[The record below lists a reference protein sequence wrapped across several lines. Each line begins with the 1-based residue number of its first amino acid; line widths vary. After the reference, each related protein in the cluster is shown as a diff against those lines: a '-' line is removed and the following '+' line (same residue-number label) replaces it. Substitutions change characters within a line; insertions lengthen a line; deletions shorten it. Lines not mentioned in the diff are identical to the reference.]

1 MRVPFRSVLCPTD
14 LTPLGNLAVGAA
26 FRLAADGATVHLL
39 HVDEP
44 PKRGNPLYPDDAP
57 KDAPSEAEVARAR
70 EECRRALAALV
81 PPDAAARGV
90 RAALDLVEAP
100 DVALA
105 VEKEAK
111 DRGAEVVVL
120 SSHGR
125 WGVARALHGDS
136 VATRLLHRRDL
147 DVIVVHSDRP

>member
-26 FRLAADGATVHLL
+26 YRLAADGATVHLL

-44 PKRGNPLYPDDAP
+44 PKRGNPLYPEEAP
-57 KDAPSEAEVARAR
+57 KDAPSDAELARGR
-70 EECRRALAALV
+70 EERLRALAALV
-81 PPDAAARGV
+81 PSDAASRQV
-90 RAALDLVEAP
+90 RVEFDLVEAP

-105 VEKEAK
+105 VEQEAK
-111 DRGAEVVVL
+111 GRSAEVIVL

-125 WGVARALHGDS
+125 WGLARALHGDS

-147 DVIVVHSDRP
+147 DVVVVHSDRP